1 MRAQKVGG
9 WAVRL
14 SAAFGSLGL
23 CLLVAGCGGT
33 TAQPAS
39 PAELDAL
46 KTAATAAPIL
56 TAGEKIN
63 IIVYG
68 EASLTGDYLI
78 DPSGYVSLPLAGTVK
93 AAGLTPDQLE
103 RNLEK
108 QFGSKYLTNPKVTVE
123 VVEFRPF
130 YILGEVE
137 KPGAY
142 PYAGGLTVL
151 SAVAIAG
158 GTTYRA
164 KTSEVLIQHLGEDHM
179 REYQLTEPIPIL
191 PGDIIQIPRRY
202 F

>member
-1 MRAQKVGG
+1 MTTGVVTRRVF
-9 WAVRL
+9 
-14 SAAFGSLGL
+14 AALGAL
-23 CLLVAGCGGT
+23 GCCLVVSGCGGT
-33 TAQPAS
+33 NAQPAT

-46 KTAATAAPIL
+46 KAAATAAPIL
-56 TAGEKIN
+56 AAGEKIN
-63 IIVYG
+63 IVVYG
-68 EASLTGDYLI
+68 EASLTGNYLI

-93 AAGLTPDQLE
+93 AAGLTPEQLE

-108 QFGSKYLTNPKVTVE
+108 QFGSKYLANPKVTVE
-123 VVEFRPF
+123 VAEFRPF

-142 PYAGGLTVL
+142 PYAGGLNVL

-158 GTTYRA
+158 GSTYRA
-164 KTSEVLIQHLGEDHM
+164 NTSYVLIQHLGEDQMH
-179 REYQLTEPIPIL
+179 EYQLSQPVPIL